1 MRKLS
6 IKNYKKANYL
16 NIFIYSFLIISIVIP
31 TVLFTTLNNS
41 LISQFLNKNPIIFIL
56 LMLIQ
61 IYFIFTGSYYSKIK
75 IDSYIINF
83 SSSRTNSDDKL
94 LDIKHDM
101 LKNFYVKK
109 SLFSW
114 NTIFYINF
122 VKKNNIYISRK
133 FYFSLL
139 NNNDKEKI
147 ISRLNYILKNNEW
160 IRKFK

>member
-31 TVLFTTLNNS
+31 TLLLTTLNDS
-41 LISQFLNKNPIIFIL
+41 LISQFLNKNTFIFIL
-56 LMLIQ
+56 LILIQ
-61 IYFIFTGSYYSKIK
+61 IYLFFTGSYYSKIK

-83 SSSRTNSDDKL
+83 SSSRTNSHDNL

-109 SLFSW
+109 SIFSW

-122 VKKNNIYISRK
+122 IKKNNIYISRK

-139 NNNDKEKI
+139 NNNDKEKV

>member
-1 MRKLS
+1 MKKLS

-16 NIFIYSFLIISIVIP
+16 NIFIYSFLIISIVISTLLL
-31 TVLFTTLNNS
+31 TVLNDS
-41 LISQFLNKNPIIFIL
+41 LTSQFLINNPIIFFI
-56 LMLIQ
+56 LMLIHL
-61 IYFIFTGSYYSKIK
+61 YLIFTGSYYSKIK

-83 SSSRTNSDDKL
+83 SSSRTNSHDNL

-109 SLFSW
+109 SIFSW

-122 VKKNNIYISRK
+122 IKKNNIYISRK

-139 NNNDKEKI
+139 NNSDKEKI
-147 ISRLNYILKNNEW
+147 ISRLNYILKNNE
-160 IRKFK
+160 